1 MDGILITE
9 RPTGISWQQISDLL
23 KEAHAEN
30 DRQGIVSRY
39 PHLPPDQLQQQVEG
53 HGGKLFVAQHNP
65 CGLGAGAGKEA
76 CQEDEKEFTHRTK
89 IA

>member
-39 PHLPPDQLQQQVEG
+39 RISYSNRSRGMAENCSSPWMPGVLSER
-53 HGGKLFVAQHNP
+53 
-65 CGLGAGAGKEA
+65 GL
-76 CQEDEKEFTHRTK
+76 
-89 IA
+89 